1 MIILKI
7 VLVLFIC
14 LIAFMLLIFIKQKIR
29 WNGFRDWKEYIPYYK
44 RIIDQAGEEAY
55 QILEE
60 KKINRSYGYC
70 HRYWGLQKR
79 ILKEKYNI
87 NWKTPAEL
95 NRHIIYD

>member
-1 MIILKI
+1 MKIIFFI
-7 VLVLFIC
+7 SATLFILW
-14 LIAFMLLIFIKQKIR
+14 LIWKLSRMERK
-29 WNGFRDWKEYIPYYK
+29 DWKEYIPYYK
-44 RIIDQAGEEAY
+44 RIIDQAGEEAF

-70 HRYWGLQKR
+70 HRFWGLKKR

-95 NRHIIYD
+95 NRHIIFD

>member
-1 MIILKI
+1 MKILFFI
-7 VLVLFIC
+7 SATLFILW
-14 LIAFMLLIFIKQKIR
+14 LIWKISR
-29 WNGFRDWKEYIPYYK
+29 IERKDWKEYIPYYK
-44 RIIDQAGEEAY
+44 RIIDQAGEEAF

-70 HRYWGLQKR
+70 HRFWGLKKR

-95 NRHIIYD
+95 NRHIIFD